1 MARHLTLFASSV
13 ALTLSASSAFAN
25 PPTAGNAA
33 VEVVKN
39 IGAPTVD
46 NATGTIQLSEEGR
59 RAIEPVIREYIL
71 EHPEVLHEALYNYQI
86 KKQMEEEEARKDAV
100 KKLHK
105 EIYENPHDA
114 FVGPKDSKK
123 VIVEFFD
130 YNCSACKTVF
140 TELAGVLAEHPDT
153 KIIFKEFPI
162 FGESSVEN
170 ARIGLA
176 VFRLHP
182 EKYKDFHQKM
192 LTFQGRLDINQAIQ
206 FASELGIDIDALRK
220 EAAKPEITEIIAEN
234 RSLGEKLK
242 LEGTPSF
249 VIKDELIGHGLDKDS
264 LIEKLNG
271 NTPKPEKQ

>member
-1 MARHLTLFASSV
+1 MARHIPLLATGFTL
-13 ALTLSASSAFAN
+13 ALATSSAFAN

-39 IGAPTVD
+39 VGVPTVQ
-46 NATGTIQLSEEGR
+46 NAEGSIQLSEEGAK
-59 RAIEPVIREYIL
+59 AIEPVIRKYIL

-86 KKQMEEEEARKDAV
+86 KRQMEEEEARKDAV

-105 EIYENPHDA
+105 DIYESPHDA
-114 FVGPKDSKK
+114 YVGPKDSKK

-130 YNCSACKTVF
+130 YNCSACKQVF
-140 TELAGVLAEHPDT
+140 GEVAGVLSEHPDT

-182 EKYKDFHQKM
+182 EKYKDFFQKM
-192 LTFQGRLDINQAIQ
+192 MTFEGRSDVNQAIQ
-206 FASELGIDIDALRK
+206 FASDLGMDVNALRK
-220 EAAKPEITEIIAEN
+220 EAEKQEITEIIAEN

-264 LIEKLNG
+264 MIEKLNG
-271 NTPKPEKQ
+271 NTPKPEK